1 MVTTIYS
8 PIGDIL
14 IYWELRLTQL
24 CRLYFTRLL
33 HCSKRSLLVIG
44 ILFSLG
50 FAEGYLMQ
58 TQTRQVA
65 AALTIT
71 AAALVGIAS
80 HESYRGSTYTDSGGV
95 ATLGYGETK
104 GVTHGQ
110 TTTPER
116 ALQTLLVSA
125 DQHAKEMSAC
135 ITVPI
140 YQYEFDAYLSF
151 TYNVGAGAFCRSTLN
166 KKLNAGDYA
175 GACNELL
182 RWNRVGNKV
191 IPGLTKRRQAEYLTC
206 IGQK

>member
-1 MVTTIYS
+1 M
-8 PIGDIL
+8 
-14 IYWELRLTQL
+14 
-24 CRLYFTRLL
+24 
-33 HCSKRSLLVIG
+33 K
-44 ILFSLG
+44 
-50 FAEGYLMQ
+50 

-65 AALTIT
+65 AAFAVT

-80 HESYRGSTYTDSGGV
+80 HESYRGSTYKDSGGV

-116 ALQTLLVSA
+116 ALQTLLASA
-125 DQHAKEMSAC
+125 DQHAKDMSAC

-140 YQYEFDAYLSF
+140 YQHEFDAYLSF

-182 RWNRVGNKV
+182 KWNRVGNKV
-191 IPGLTKRRQAEYLTC
+191 LPGLTKRRQAEYLTC
-206 IGQK
+206 IGQKWKKLMK